1 MVKNLKDLMKKFAD
15 ERVCREHLENKRWPD
30 GNITCQYCGHNKC
43 YKIENGTRYKC
54 ANNKCYKRFKV
65 TVGTIFEASN
75 IPLSTWFPALYLI
88 LSHKKG
94 ISSIQ
99 LGKDLGVTQKTA
111 WFMLHRIR
119 QQLKANSSTLLSG
132 TVEIDETF
140 VGGKVGNM
148 NKSKRA
154 KLKGKSEGV
163 TGKTPVF
170 GMLERGGKV
179 MLLQV
184 PYATGEVLKPI
195 IRKHVAPG
203 STMCT
208 DGFGGY
214 RYMNEYIHEAVSHDK
229 DEYARREFHTNS
241 IEGYFSLFKRMIYGI
256 YHQVSPKHLQHYCDE
271 HNYRYNSRQL
281 KDGERFTAALSILE
295 GRLTYNQLVYG
306 SKEKPAK
313 KTT

>member
-15 ERVCREHLENKRWPD
+15 EDVCRQHLENRRWPD
-30 GNITCQYCGHNKC
+30 GKIKCQYCGHDHC

-75 IPLSTWFPALYLI
+75 IPLSTWFPALYII

-119 QQLKANSSTLLSG
+119 EQLKANGSVMLKG
-132 TVEIDETF
+132 VVEVDETF

-148 NKSKRA
+148 HKSKRA
-154 KLKGKSEGV
+154 KMRGKSEGI
-163 TGKTPVF
+163 TNKTPVF
-170 GMLERGGKV
+170 GMLERGGNV
-179 MLLQV
+179 MIVQV
-184 PYATGEVLKPI
+184 PYATGEVLQPI
-195 IRKHVAPG
+195 IRKHVEAG

-214 RYMNEYIHEAVSHDK
+214 RYMDEYTHEAVSHDK
-229 DEYARREFHTNS
+229 KEYVRGTFHTNG
-241 IEGYFSLFKRMIYGI
+241 IEGYFGLFKRMVIGI
-256 YHQVSPKHLQHYCDE
+256 YHQVSVKHLQRYCDE
-271 HNYRYNSRQL
+271 HSYRYNSRKL
-281 KDGERFTAALSILE
+281 KDGERFEISLSNLE

-313 KTT
+313 KES